1 MMKAPNKD
9 QVQGPPTVA
18 GYVLDAIRDGI
29 LSGRYPEGE
38 KLDQQALADELGVSL
53 IPVRESL
60 RQLEAEGLVRIYP
73 HRGAFVAELS
83 VDELKEIYLIRETLE
98 ELATQLAVPNL
109 TRRTLEQLG
118 NLVAQMEQATAA
130 QDFDRLLDLNRSFH
144 FAVYEASRR
153 PLLVQMINGLWDRST
168 LYRRLYT
175 HLPERAPQALA
186 EHKEIYAACQE
197 GDAEVAGRVVRKN
210 IRQTVEG
217 ILAKLGA
224 EGLLGESER
233 ETA

>member
-1 MMKAPNKD
+1 MNARNKNSA
-9 QVQGPPTVA
+9 QGPPTIA
-18 GYVLDAIRDGI
+18 GYVLNVIRDGI

-60 RQLEAEGLVRIYP
+60 RQLEAEGLVKIYP

-98 ELATQLAVPNL
+98 ELATQLAVPDL
-109 TRRTLEQLG
+109 TQRTLEELG
-118 NLVAQMEQATAA
+118 DLIAQMEQATAA
-130 QDFDRLLDLNRSFH
+130 QDFDRLLGLNRSFH
-144 FAVYEASRR
+144 FTIYEASRR
-153 PLLVQMINGLWDRST
+153 PLLLQMINGLWDRST

-186 EHKEIYAACQE
+186 EHKEIYAACQV
-197 GDAEVAGRVVRKN
+197 GDAEAAGQVVRDN

-217 ILAKLGA
+217 ILARLST
-224 EGLLGESER
+224 EGLLDESER
-233 ETA
+233 EAA